1 MLHLHPQCRLQLYI
15 IPSCIFRT
23 LPHRLGF
30 CLTFPFRPV
39 RNSHLWPAI
48 VTNGMAL
55 EPLATEKVN
64 LIDGPKA
71 LHFTM
76 YVNV

>member
-1 MLHLHPQCRLQLYI
+1 MLFTIIHHTLYHHAYFTHNT
-15 IPSCIFRT
+15 CT